1 MARISTY
8 AIDSDIALGDKVLG
22 TDSQGIVTK
31 NFDFNAVKSWI
42 NSSGVAGI
50 VGQNNFVYNSSLYGS
65 PQGTINVPGAGDTV
79 NFSDVSYILISTA
92 AVNSVGVVDYFTSKI
107 GSTVTIG
114 NLANTN
120 KYGVFT
126 LTAFAQDVTNPSYY
140 KASITFTSGLG
151 ALEQDEY
158 YGIAVGSEPLTTFTL
173 ESPNGGIYSL
183 YMSDLGQLLT
193 FSGVPGAPFIEA
205 LPTLSGTV
213 NVSRTL
219 TATAASMT
227 GNPAPDVTWQWQ
239 RKPGAADWDN
249 IAGQTADTYNIVFG
263 DLGYF
268 LRARQ
273 TATNIIGVISAAS
286 ASTIQV
292 EGNVIQLL
300 YIDPFIQTVDYFEGN
315 DCLLAALTALD
326 NIEIV

>member
-8 AIDSDIALGDKVLG
+8 AIDATPEYGDKVIG
-22 TDSQGIVTK
+22 TNSTGDVTK
-31 NFDFNAVKSWI
+31 NFTFGGIAGWLNSTGAV
-42 NSSGVAGI
+42 GI
-50 VGQNNFVYNSSLYGS
+50 VGQNNFVYKESLDDAPVGA
-65 PQGTINVPGAGDTV
+65 INVPNTVGDVDFSNVSTLMV
-79 NFSDVSYILISTA
+79 NYLATDSGMVA
-92 AVNSVGVVDYFTSKI
+92 NYFMSKV

-114 NLANTN
+114 NLADTGQ
-120 KYGVFT
+120 YGVYT
-126 LTAFAQDVTNPSYY
+126 LTAFAQDVVNPEYY
-140 KASITFTSGLG
+140 LASLTYVSGLG
-151 ALEQDEY
+151 ALQQNKY
-158 YGIAVGSEPLTTFTL
+158 YGLAVGSAPLTTVTL
-173 ESPNGGIYSL
+173 ESPNGSIYSL

-205 LPTLSGTV
+205 LPTLSGIV
-213 NVSRTL
+213 NVNETL

-227 GNPAPDVTWQWQ
+227 GNPAPSTTWQWQ
-239 RKPGAADWDN
+239 RKLGAADWDN
-249 IAGQTADTYNIVFG
+249 ITGQTADTYKIVFG

-268 LRARQ
+268 LRTRQ

-292 EGNVIQLL
+292 EGNLIQIL